1 LFAAGDHSSR
11 SVSSSS
17 TDLLGYHNNKKQFFK
32 PTESSTFKL
41 VKLGNVNVTFL
52 DKTNL
57 LGYDGQDMAK
67 LGKYS
72 VETRLG
78 MITHCNSAN
87 FNDVDGIIGFGWANQ
102 NRSAAILKTL
112 TQDARPHWDITQR
125 TEFTP
130 MPRKFAFTASEEVG
144 ELQLGGYEAESIS
157 EPMQLFP
164 MAGYAYGVN
173 VTSIKFGNTEL
184 LNFVGDANDAYV
196 GEFDSG
202 TTCLLIPNGT
212 VNNTFDKS
220 PFEILLDE
228 QNKGGSFPLVYT
240 IGGREYSIAYEE
252 CVEPADRAM
261 ILGDPWFRKF
271 IVLHD
276 LVDLNDKK
284 MGLALR
290 NPKYQLGVET
300 YHDDSATLRPSIAL
314 GKMQLLAELSN
325 KQVDKIR
332 AHRRVRSSELAMT
345 KVTYGGETVDKV
357 ALSSQSRVTYN
368 IKLSIGSP
376 PQPLQVIFDTGSFML
391 AVFADK
397 APKGMKPILEAE
409 ATVFEGAR
417 PWGGVAGELMWR
429 LQGLDRTVLV
439 AANLLFVGL
448 IAATV
453 TSLAKKRAASQDRY
467 QELEDMHADC

>member
-1 LFAAGDHSSR
+1 MTRQLSTAGDSDDSAT
-11 SVSSSS
+11 S
-17 TDLLGYHNNKKQFFK
+17 LLGGYHNNKKQFFK
-32 PTESSTFKL
+32 PTESDTFKL

-57 LGYDGQDMAK
+57 LGYDGQDYAK

-87 FNDVDGIIGFGWANQ
+87 FNDVDGIIGFGWADQ

-112 TQDARPHWDITQR
+112 TQDARPHWDIQQR
-125 TEFTP
+125 SEFDP

-144 ELQLGGYEAESIS
+144 ELQLGGYEADSIS

-184 LNFVGDANDAYV
+184 LNFVDNHDAYV

-220 PFEILLDE
+220 PFQILLDE

-276 LVDLNDKK
+276 LVDLKDKK

-300 YHDDSATLRPSIAL
+300 NHENDRSATLKPTIAL
-314 GKMQLLAELSN
+314 GKMQVLAELSN
-325 KQVDKIR
+325 KEVSKIR
-332 AHRRVRSSELAMT
+332 AHRHVRSSELAMT
-345 KVTYGGETVDKV
+345 KVTYQGEVVDKV
-357 ALSSQSRVTYN
+357 ALSSESRVTYN

-391 AVFADK
+391 AVFAESP
-397 APKGMKPILEAE
+397 PKGMKPILDAE
-409 ATVFEGAR
+409 AAVFEGAR
-417 PWGGVAGELMWR
+417 GGVTGELMWR
-429 LQGLDRTVLV
+429 LQSMDRSVLV
-439 AANLLFVGL
+439 VANLLFVGL
-448 IAATV
+448 IVATV
-453 TSLAKKRAASQDRY
+453 TSLAKKRAAVQERY
-467 QELEDMHADC
+467 QELSDMHTDC